1 MSVTI
6 DFKPASAATLALM
19 EKLGITQRPTSQT
32 HASSLIYGEQAR
44 LANRLP
50 TEKQKAA
57 VYAIGIN
64 KDTNERMTGW
74 TGRDLP
80 GVRHREI
87 SFQIE
92 LLNLLA
98 KLDIAQT
105 QSEVNSAAVE
115 IIETVR
121 LRLTKPSKTAGFV
134 DHVVAPDQEAPM

>member
-6 DFKPASAATLALM
+6 DFKPASSATIALLD
-19 EKLGITQRPTSQT
+19 KLGIAERPTSQT
-32 HASSLIYGEQAR
+32 HASRLIYAEQAR
-44 LANRLP
+44 LANRMP

-57 VYAIGIN
+57 VFAIGIN
-64 KDTNERMTGW
+64 KDTNERMTSW

-98 KLDIAQT
+98 KLDTAQT
-105 QSEVNSAAVE
+105 QSEVNTAAVE
-115 IIETVR
+115 LIETVR
-121 LRLTKPSKTAGFV
+121 TRLTKASKTAAYQ
-134 DHVVAPDQEAPM
+134 DHVVTPEDAPM